1 MRRGS
6 DGAKLSRKFILPFL
20 LRWIQRFAFR
30 ERRRRLSEIPE
41 HLMERAR
48 KARAELKQVQA
59 TLGETGEEE
68 KIPAHLLERSK
79 QAKREASSV
88 QKLLD
93 EQDQKIKK
101 TFSTSKQLEETLPE
115 PPKDL
120 SIGESLGF
128 LFKMIGMGCLGFL
141 FSFISIWTAYRW
153 GQGATEGVYAM
164 AIIFFSWLFKFALVR
179 RIQIETLEI
188 QGRLLK

>member
-1 MRRGS
+1 MLPMRRGS

-48 KARAELKQVQA
+48 KARAELEKVQA
-59 TLGETGEEE
+59 TLGEIGEEE

-93 EQDQKIKK
+93 EQD
-101 TFSTSKQLEETLPE
+101 TLSTSKQLEETLHE
-115 PPKDL
+115 STKDL

-128 LFKMIGMGCLGFL
+128 LFKMVGMGCLGFL

-153 GQGATEGVYAM
+153 GQGSTEGVYAM
-164 AIIFFSWLFKFALVR
+164 AIIFFSWLFKSALVR
-179 RIQIETLEI
+179 RIQIQALEI